1 MKSILNI
8 AKFVI
13 LTLVLFPL
21 TTSVFGQN
29 QQRTF
34 TNVQDAR
41 KAVLESFENRDF
53 HFIDISECINNVY
66 VLSPM
71 EQEILSLIQGKYSH
85 FFKIIKY
92 HNTIT
97 YSINGVRYLTEDED
111 ELENMKFKYAGRYE
125 KKILKLLQD
134 ELVNSGS
141 RIKSDL
147 RSRSFTEAQLE
158 FVSFYIDNIDFIRN
172 QFSNNEL
179 QLDLHFRSQ
188 NLVEK
193 YNISE
198 FNVIARQLHGQ
209 FFEPSWFGI
218 DLSTTSG
225 FGYNTGNFGDF
236 FRRRASFTVEV
247 KVYWYANF
255 IGLRWG
261 FYGNRLLDTDY
272 NFDSEFLN
280 NITHLGVSHTDLYL
294 GRKFDITKRF
304 SLVPSFGISVI
315 GGGFYY
321 KTDLPEVVDG
331 PSLVPSA
338 GDDIFISRPFV
349 GLDVNYH
356 FKNRNLQRTLTKRFN
371 KRLGYSSGYFI
382 LGVAY
387 THGPI
392 HEYESVLT
400 GNTFSFQFGVGMHF
414 RFMKR
419 SVLSNW

>member
-1 MKSILNI
+1 MGWIFLASYN
-8 AKFVI
+8 FV
-13 LTLVLFPL
+13 LA
-21 TTSVFGQN
+21 QN
-29 QQRTF
+29 QDRGFLNATEART
-34 TNVQDAR
+34 V
-41 KAVLESFENRDF
+41 VLANIENKNF
-53 HFIDISECINNVY
+53 QIIDVSERINNVY

-71 EQEILSLIQGKYSH
+71 EQEILSLIQGKYTH

-92 HNTIT
+92 HNAIT

-179 QLDLHFRSQ
+179 QLGLHFRSQ

-193 YNISE
+193 YNIPE
-198 FNVIARQLHGQ
+198 FNVIARQLHGR
-209 FFEPSWFGI
+209 FFEPSWLAADI
-218 DLSTTSG
+218 STTTG
-225 FGYNTGNFGDF
+225 FGHNTGKFGDF
-236 FRRRASFTVEV
+236 FQRRVSFTLEI
-247 KVYWYANF
+247 KLYWYASF
-255 IGLRWG
+255 IAARWG
-261 FYGNRLLDTDY
+261 SYGNRLLDTEY

-280 NITHLGVSHTDLYL
+280 NITHLGVSHYDFYL

-304 SLVPSFGISVI
+304 SLVPSFGVSII

-321 KTDLPEVVDG
+321 KTDLPQVVDG

-356 FKNRNLQRTLTKRFN
+356 FKNRNLQRSITNRIN
-371 KRLGYSSGYFI
+371 RRMGYSSGYLI
-382 LGVAY
+382 IGVSY

-414 RFMKR
+414 RATKR
-419 SVLSNW
+419 RVLVRA